1 MTYKS
6 LLLLLLFT
14 STHCVEPQKPQVE
27 PQKTAPDI
35 SREAIVAELKSR
47 ENASISAQYDS
58 LGTLEQVFSFEVKTA
73 DQDGVGAGVHLA
85 SPEADLPNLL
95 NKNERLLAEAEV
107 KVLIDYPLIHH
118 YFFSLSSSKGFSRTQ
133 LVEEISRI
141 YQQIYAEEEQ
151 TASIKTLPVK
161 ERQMYNRN
169 TTNGKY
175 GIWGH
180 DIGDLV
186 LTKISVYKPRQ
197 GPRILVLYI
206 ES

>member
-1 MTYKS
+1 MTYKI
-6 LLLLLLFT
+6 LLLLLLCT
-14 STHCVEPQKPQVE
+14 SIHCVEAPKPQVE
-27 PQKTAPDI
+27 TQKTAPDT
-35 SREAIVAELKSR
+35 SREAFVAELKAR
-47 ENASISAQYDS
+47 ENASITAEYDS
-58 LGTLEQVFSFEVKTA
+58 LGTPEQVFLFEVKTPEEE
-73 DQDGVGAGVHLA
+73 GVGTGVHLV
-85 SPEADLPNLL
+85 SPEADMPNLL
-95 NKNERLLAEAEV
+95 GKNERLIADAEV
-107 KVLIDYPLIHH
+107 KVLIDYPLTHH
-118 YFFSLSSSKGFSRTQ
+118 YFFPLSSGKGLSRMQ
-133 LVEEISRI
+133 LVREISRI

-161 ERQMYNRN
+161 QRQLYNRN

-180 DIGDLV
+180 DPGDLV